1 MPDEI
6 TELPASDSGA
16 STDWGAWLDA
26 NGARLLLYA
35 RQQTPTSADAE
46 DVLQDALLQLVR
58 TVECGE
64 FHGGQEQWLAYTL
77 TAIRHLAAD
86 EARRRVSR
94 RNYET
99 ATLPEPMEDN
109 PWLRSRLDDELHR
122 RHVESVLRTMPADYV
137 EVLILKI
144 WEGLTFQQI
153 ARVTGENMNTVNSR
167 YRRALSHFRDKLDS
181 NPMPE

>member
-6 TELPASDSGA
+6 TEPPMSNSDA
-16 STDWGAWLDA
+16 PIDWGAWLDA

-35 RQQTPTSADAE
+35 RQQTPTCADAE

-86 EARRRVSR
+86 EARRRVTR
-94 RNYET
+94 RNYE
-99 ATLPEPMEDN
+99 ASTLPEPMEDN

-167 YRRALSHFRDKLDS
+167 YRRALCDFRERLDS